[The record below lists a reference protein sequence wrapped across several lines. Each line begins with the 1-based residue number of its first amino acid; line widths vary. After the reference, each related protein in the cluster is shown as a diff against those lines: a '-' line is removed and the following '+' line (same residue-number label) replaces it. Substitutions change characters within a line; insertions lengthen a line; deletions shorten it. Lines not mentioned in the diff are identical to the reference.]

1 MADTGFAG
9 LGEAVSRRLLK
20 VFWLVDASGSMN
32 GTKMATVNRAIKDLI
47 PEMREVSDENPE
59 IEMEVN
65 VIMFETNAK
74 WIHRAVNIHDFTWT
88 DISTGGYTATGA
100 AIALAMEELTVEKMG
115 KRAVP
120 PLLILMSDGGATDD
134 YDRQLNALLADKW
147 GKRSVRIPIAIGDDC
162 DEDSLENFRH
172 PKEGPLLKADNAADL
187 TKLIKWASVTVSST
201 LSQSGTGNNQLP
213 PPPPVNQVQLGGAD
227 EDDQF

>member
-1 MADTGFAG
+1 MTDIGFIG
-9 LGEAVSRRLLK
+9 LGGAISRRLLK

-59 IEMEVN
+59 IEIQVN

-74 WIHRAVNIHDFTWT
+74 WIHRAVSIHDFKWT
-88 DISTGGYTATGA
+88 DITTGGYTATGA
-100 AIALAMEELTVEKMG
+100 ALALAMEELTIAKMG
-115 KRAVP
+115 KRAIP
-120 PLLILMSDGGATDD
+120 PLIILMSDGGATDD
-134 YDRQLNALLADKW
+134 YDDKLNALLSDKW

-162 DEDSLENFRH
+162 DEVSLEKFRH

-187 TKLIKWASVTVSST
+187 TKLIKWASVIVSNS
-201 LSQSGTGNNQLP
+201 LSQSNTDGNRLP
-213 PPPPVNQVQLGGAD
+213 PPPPINQVQLGGVD
-227 EDDQF
+227 YDDQF